1 MTDQRPPRLL
11 DSLFRTDRMRAAFS
25 DEARLQGMLDFEAA
39 LAKVQAALGVIPAVD
54 AQEIQ
59 RQCIAGHFDVA
70 ELARDT
76 EAAGNPAIPLIKALT
91 TRVARD
97 APAAAGY
104 VHWGATSQDAIDSGL
119 ARQIRGAL
127 EQLDAEMAALSG
139 SLERLAERHAATP
152 IIGRTWLQHAVPI
165 TFGLKAAGWL
175 TAVDRAR
182 ARVARSGRDACVL
195 QFGGAA
201 GSLSAQGDQGMRIA
215 EALAAELQL
224 DLPDLPWHAHR
235 DRVADLGAAL
245 GILIGTLGKIARD
258 VSLLMQTEIS
268 EVSEP
273 PQPGR
278 GGSSTMPQKRN
289 PVACAVALAAAVR
302 GPALVATLLAAMPQE
317 HERGLGGWH
326 AEWETLPELFLLAS
340 GSLHQMAGAVA
351 GLEVDSDR
359 MRAQIDS
366 TRGLAMAEAV
376 MMALAPAIGR
386 AQAHDILEAASHRAL
401 AEGKHL
407 KEILVQDPVVIAQL
421 PGEKLDRLFSP
432 DDHVDAAERL
442 VLRMLDARHAHV

>member
-1 MTDQRPPRLL
+1 M
-11 DSLFRTDRMRAAFS
+11 
-25 DEARLQGMLDFEAA
+25 
-39 LAKVQAALGVIPAVD
+39 
-54 AQEIQ
+54 
-59 RQCIAGHFDVA
+59 
-70 ELARDT
+70 
-76 EAAGNPAIPLIKALT
+76 
-91 TRVARD
+91 
-97 APAAAGY
+97 
-104 VHWGATSQDAIDSGL
+104 
-119 ARQIRGAL
+119 
-127 EQLDAEMAALSG
+127 
-139 SLERLAERHAATP
+139 
-152 IIGRTWLQHAVPI
+152 PI

-201 GSLSAQGDQGMRIA
+201 GSLSAQGDHGMRIA

-268 EVSEP
+268 EVAEP

-289 PVACAVALAAAVR
+289 PVACAVALAAAIR
-302 GPALVATLLAAMPQE
+302 APALVATLLAAMPQE

-340 GSLHQMAGAVA
+340 GSLHQIAGAVA

-359 MRAQIDS
+359 MRAHIDS

-386 AQAHDILEAASHRAL
+386 AQAHEILEAASHRAL
-401 AEGKHL
+401 AEGRHL
-407 KEILVQDPVVIAQL
+407 KEILVQEPVVIAHL

-432 DDHVDAAERL
+432 DDQVDAAERL
-442 VLRMLDARHAHV
+442 VRRMLDARHAHV